1 MKIIATF
8 KSGEAKDITEI
19 SGDVNIGGS
28 KGEVSRKMDF
38 EVIRPKVDSYLP
50 SVDISLGSLISF
62 YDEKDKEQFS
72 GVVWF
77 RDFDDNSI
85 SQKITCYDIALYTS
99 KSNVKTEVFNKKSC
113 SEIATSCL
121 SELGLPIGELEPGE
135 VLTFNGR
142 NKNAYDIIMGAY
154 KEASKKNKKQYQMVV
169 IDGKVSVV
177 EQGKM
182 SPIKLEY
189 KEQHLPGGILKI
201 SYSESIDNMVNAVK
215 VIKDKEKDKKKD
227 AAQNNEDAENFGL
240 VQKIIKGEEA
250 DTKGILKSATS
261 EIDVECFGDFSLKTG
276 FSVYIESK
284 KVKGKYYIISDSHDI
299 KDNIHTCKLKLS
311 SENTMGGG
319 GNSNE

>member
-28 KGEVSRKMDF
+28 KSEVSRKMDF

-50 SVDISLGSLISF
+50 SVDIALGSLISF
-62 YDEKDKEQFS
+62 YDEKEKEQFS

-113 SEIATSCL
+113 RDIATSCL

-177 EQGKM
+177 EQGKIA
-182 SPIKLEY
+182 PIKLEY

-319 GNSNE
+319 DNSNE

>member
-8 KSGEAKDITEI
+8 KNGEAKDITEI

-38 EVIRPKVDSYLP
+38 DVIRPKVDSYLP
-50 SVDISLGSLISF
+50 SVDIALGSLISF

-99 KSNVKTEVFNKKSC
+99 KSNVKTEVFNKKLC

-142 NKNAYDIIMGAY
+142 NKSAYDIIMGAY

-182 SPIKLEY
+182 APIKLEY

-227 AAQNNEDAENFGL
+227 AAQNNEDAESFGL
-240 VQKIIKGEEA
+240 VQKIIKGDEA

>member
-28 KGEVSRKMDF
+28 KGEVSRKMEF
-38 EVIRPKVDSYLP
+38 EVIRPEVDSYLP
-50 SVDISLGSLISF
+50 SVDIALGSLISF

-72 GVVWF
+72 GVAWF
-77 RDFDDNSI
+77 RDFDDDSI

-99 KSNVKTEVFNKKSC
+99 KNNVKTEVFNKKLC

-121 SELGLPIGELEPGE
+121 SELGLPIGELEPGV

-142 NKNAYDIIMGAY
+142 NKKAYDIIMGAY

-182 SPIKLEY
+182 APIKLEY

-227 AAQNNEDAENFGL
+227 AAQNNEDVENFGL